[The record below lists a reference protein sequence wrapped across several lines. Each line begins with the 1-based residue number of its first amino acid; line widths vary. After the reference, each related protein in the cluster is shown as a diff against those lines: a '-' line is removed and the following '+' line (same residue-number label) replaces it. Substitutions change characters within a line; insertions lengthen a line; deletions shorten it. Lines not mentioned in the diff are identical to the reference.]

1 MENEFNPW
9 KVTSLEDFTMIVYS
23 CPECERIFSTSEQF
37 IGHAMMSHPKAR
49 DTLPDILNIQDEE
62 VKEES
67 DLESLEIKS
76 DITEKSL
83 VIQDCVEV
91 EQESE
96 IEVVEIIVGSRG
108 ATPDILNFTCPGAK
122 STFNKKRKAED
133 NGYEDA
139 EEEEFWANKKP
150 KMGLSSTK
158 CPDKAEGNVHGGC
171 KWPEHCGKYGHF
183 FRKCTEPRLCFNCG
197 KPGHM
202 SKECTETAGSNPKM
216 LCNNCNTVGHTA
228 RFCDKP
234 RIERSGFGKIPK
246 IF

>member
-1 MENEFNPW
+1 
-9 KVTSLEDFTMIVYS
+9 
-23 CPECERIFSTSEQF
+23 
-37 IGHAMMSHPKAR
+37 MSHPKAR
-49 DTLPDILNIQDEE
+49 NTLPDILNIQDEE

-83 VIQDCVEV
+83 VNPDCVEV
-91 EQESE
+91 KQEPKLESS
-96 IEVVEIIVGSRG
+96 VGSRG
-108 ATPDILNFTCPGAK
+108 ATPDILNFP
-122 STFNKKRKAED
+122 FDKKRKAEV

-139 EEEEFWANKKP
+139 EGEEFWANKKP
-150 KMGLSSTK
+150 KMDLSSTE
-158 CPDKAEGNVHGGC
+158 CPDKAEGNVRGGC
-171 KWPEHCGKYGHF
+171 KYPERCGKYGHF

-216 LCNNCNTVGHTA
+216 LCNNCYTVGHTA